1 MNDRDA
7 QSTRDMG
14 TLTALL
20 VVGIVAFLLLFLIAM
35 VLPQILGLVLVG
47 GGFFAMFSLHYL
59 VWGRW
64 LKITVDSDDETV
76 ASTSTKPA
84 EPR

>member
-1 MNDRDA
+1 MKDRDTE
-7 QSTRDMG
+7 SMRDFG
-14 TLTALL
+14 TVTALIAML
-20 VVGIVAFLLLFLIAM
+20 VVGFLLLLLVAL

-47 GGFFAMFSLHYL
+47 CGFFAMFALHYL

-64 LKITVDSDDETV
+64 LKITVDSDDDKVESSPV
-76 ASTSTKPA
+76 